1 MRDIILF
8 ILIAA
13 CIPLIIRRPFFGV
26 LAWCWISYMVPHRL
40 GWGFIQTLPVAAIIG
55 LVFLVSYLFS
65 KEPKRI
71 PLSSPII
78 FLLLFNIWM
87 VITFIMSV
95 KDPYVISQFDKIM
108 KIQLFTLVILALL
121 TTRQRIEQALWV
133 VALSIAFY
141 GVKGGLYTIQTAGG
155 GRVWGPTGGFFFGNN
170 ELALTLFI
178 ILPILFYL
186 RHIVPANKRWLKFGL
201 LAAMGLSVLAA
212 LGTQS
217 RGGLVACIAVGFFL
231 WLKGPNKL
239 AIALAIILATP
250 VIYQFM
256 PDRWHDRMATIIE
269 PDRESY
275 DGSVRGRFNA
285 WEMAFNMAKDRPF
298 GGGLNGFKREHFYL
312 YAPEPERTHDSHSIY
327 FQVMGHHGF
336 IGFGLWLAI
345 YLSTW
350 RSAKRTIKLT
360 NKRDDLKWAA
370 LLAKMLQCSL
380 IAYAAGGA
388 FLGLAYFDLPYHL
401 VITVV
406 ALQVVVKKQLA
417 AEKQQQTDN
426 PQNTEAAPGAPRYKP
441 QLRGSHD

>member
-1 MRDIILF
+1 MRDIVLFLIIVGCIPF
-8 ILIAA
+8 IL
-13 CIPLIIRRPFFGV
+13 RRPFIGV
-26 LAWCWISYMVPHRL
+26 LVWCWISYMVPHRL
-40 GWGFIQTLPVAAIIG
+40 GWGFIQTLPVASVIG

-71 PLSSPII
+71 PLSSPIV

-95 KDPYVISQFDKIM
+95 KDPFVISQFEKIM
-108 KIQLFTLVILALL
+108 KIQFMTLVILAML

-141 GVKGGLYTIQTAGG
+141 GVKGGIYTIQTAGG

-170 ELALTLFI
+170 ELALTLLI
-178 ILPILFYL
+178 VLPVLFYL
-186 RHIVPANKRWLKFGL
+186 RYIVPAHQRWLKLGL
-201 LAAMGLSVLAA
+201 LVATGLCVLSA

-217 RGGLVACIAVGFFL
+217 RGALVACIAVGFFL

-256 PDRWHDRMATIIE
+256 PDSWHDRMATIVE

-275 DGSVRGRFNA
+275 DGSVQGRFNA
-285 WEMAFNMAKDRPF
+285 WEMAFNMAQDRPF
-298 GGGLNGFKREHFYL
+298 GGGFNGFKRANFYL
-312 YAPEPERTHDSHSIY
+312 YAPNPDRVNDSHSIY
-327 FQVMGHHGF
+327 FQVIGHHGF
-336 IGFGLWLAI
+336 IGFFLWLAI

-350 RSAKRTIKLT
+350 RSAKQTIKLT
-360 NKRDDLKWAA
+360 HKRDDLKWAA
-370 LLAKMLQCSL
+370 LMAKMLQCSL
-380 IAYAAGGA
+380 IAYAAGGT

-401 VITVV
+401 VITLV
-406 ALQVVVKKQLA
+406 ALQVVVKKQLS
-417 AEKQQQTDN
+417 AEKQHQT
-426 PQNTEAAPGAPRYKP
+426 TAPPHQPSLNKHSRGAH
-441 QLRGSHD
+441 G